1 MATAKTQVI
10 GLAPVT
16 FVSEDGATAGQQFHI
31 PLSAL
36 KIDSKGAIDTSDWV
50 PEKGKK
56 LSAADSKLLKLL
68 LADMLRRGVLTV
80 S

>member
-1 MATAKTQVI
+1 MATTKMRVI

-16 FVSEDGATAGQQFHI
+16 FVSEDGATAGQQYHV

-36 KIDSKGAIDTSDWV
+36 KVDAKGQIDASDWV

-56 LSAADSKLLKLL
+56 LSAGDAKLLKSI
-68 LADMLRRGVLTV
+68 LADMLRRGLLTL